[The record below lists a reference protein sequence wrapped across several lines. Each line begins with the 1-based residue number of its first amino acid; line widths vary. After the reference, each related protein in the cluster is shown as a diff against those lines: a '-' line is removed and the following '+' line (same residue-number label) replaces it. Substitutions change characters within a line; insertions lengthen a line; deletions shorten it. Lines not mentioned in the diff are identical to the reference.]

1 LAAEGRTIRERQHC
15 FAHSVTRCSAKTLSD
30 AERGYRIDKTGDT
43 LANVSRL
50 ARTNPA
56 IGLEGNS
63 MFSDPTLSM
72 KFGVKSHRYETPT
85 EFPKSLFLN

>member
-30 AERGYRIDKTGDT
+30 AERGYQMDKTGDI
-43 LANVSRL
+43 LSNASRL

-63 MFSDPTLSM
+63 MFSDPILSM
-72 KFGVKSHRYETPT
+72 EFGVKSHRYETPI
-85 EFPKSLFLN
+85 ESPKFLF